1 MFRDC
6 RAWCWGRHL
15 FQEGKPLEVK
25 HFCSKLLQRSSEN
38 MLGWSTAVILG
49 AEHQVHKNSSGRQ
62 VASFQHAKYCSS
74 TVSHPSFCILIHS
87 YIYISLYI
95 YICIS
100 KAQLS
105 AICLGKIK
113 ERGALRYLRPGGVYQ
128 SSAPEFSSGDQSPSV
143 SSFTLSWSINITSYL
158 HCEQGQHN

>member
-95 YICIS
+95 YMYLQSTIICNLPGKNKRARCIKVFKTWRS
-100 KAQLS
+100 LS
-105 AICLGKIK
+105 
-113 ERGALRYLRPGGVYQ
+113 
-128 SSAPEFSSGDQSPSV
+128 EFSPRVQFWGPESLCFLFYFILV
-143 SSFTLSWSINITSYL
+143 
-158 HCEQGQHN
+158 H